1 MAWCWC
7 ILLLASHRKRSDSV
21 GDGDWDG
28 GYDGGD
34 GVISL
39 NMQRY
44 KLISTTNFIVQ
55 VDEENTVL
63 LVGSRWWVVWRRRVS
78 TMVIP
83 MVTVSW
89 IRVSRGSSRARR

>member
-55 VDEENTVL
+55 VDEENTVSL
-63 LVGSRWWVVWRRRVS
+63 KELHRKSNPKILS
-78 TMVIP
+78 KNCDLFL
-83 MVTVSW
+83 
-89 IRVSRGSSRARR
+89 